1 MLPDHPFHIYEVGRH
16 LDIPS
21 VGPTSMRRSRPRPSG
36 GTTEARSSA
45 GGGNW
50 VQALSQA
57 LGHPDIRLS
66 RQLAGPKEA
75 VRGSLAPFLGWP
87 LGVMRIP
94 LLAGYEPTLAGTA
107 KERFATILLPN
118 SVARGAT
125 NPDEIGFEM
134 KKCGRNKQK
143 L

>member
-1 MLPDHPFHIYEVGRH
+1 MSPRELRQRKRQSKWATQARCETYQQALSTEA
-16 LDIPS
+16 

-87 LGVMRIP
+87 LGVGRNSQRTVC
-94 LLAGYEPTLAGTA
+94 YH
-107 KERFATILLPN
+107 FATQFG
-118 SVARGAT
+118 STRR
-125 NPDEIGFEM
+125 DEP
-134 KKCGRNKQK
+134 GRNRF
-143 L
+143 